1 MMAVLTMAVLSRSLL
16 TAGRRILP
24 GVVARSGV
32 RLCAPLPPTVSV
44 NPLLDASLPARVLA
58 FYVIAPVAEPEAAV
72 DRHRDFLTA
81 REMSG
86 RVYLS
91 ADGMNAQVSGLAAA
105 CAEYRDFVAAEF
117 PSERLLFKEDPVDEL
132 AFPRLRVKHKALV
145 PEMADGAAVDLAD
158 RGEDVAPEEWQRMLA
173 ERNTSNVRVL
183 DVRNGYEW
191 DVGRFDG
198 AERPEGDTF
207 AEFEPETFGL
217 PSGGAEAAETP
228 VMMYCTGG
236 IRCEI
241 FSAKLK
247 QRGFKKVYKLQ
258 GGIQHYGNALA
269 AGALGTAA
277 PDDAAVAD
285 AADAA
290 DAAPDAAEAEDEE
303 TPPTCWDKTK
313 SFYVQNSFMV
323 NVIVVIAIA
332 RAHASLT
339 TKTYCDVL

>member
-1 MMAVLTMAVLSRSLL
+1 MEEAASKSLLIAKEDGVHSTAFTAPTVELAHLSFELASSMMAVLTMAVLSRSFL
-16 TAGRRILP
+16 TAGRRILPGVVGAP

-32 RLCAPLPPTVSV
+32 RLCAPIPPTVSV

-207 AEFEPETFGL
+207 AEQFPWSEKRHSNIKEMLGETFLKGDGTEVSINEL
-217 PSGGAEAAETP
+217 DGKYIGVLLSATWHWQ
-228 VMMYCTGG
+228 C
-236 IRCEI
+236 RLL
-241 FSAKLK
+241 FSFA
-247 QRGFKKVYKLQ
+247 VC
-258 GGIQHYGNALA
+258 
-269 AGALGTAA
+269 ALGAA
-277 PDDAAVAD
+277 
-285 AADAA
+285 
-290 DAAPDAAEAEDEE
+290 
-303 TPPTCWDKTK
+303 C
-313 SFYVQNSFMV
+313 
-323 NVIVVIAIA
+323 A
-332 RAHASLT
+332 RACVRASGT
-339 TKTYCDVL
+339 HPQVRAHSC